1 MIRSHVPLPEAIG
14 ADCTL
19 LTVLDL
25 TRGTS
30 GVTSPL
36 FCPKVGGKT
45 SLTAGDLSGTLLFL
59 ILCWNSVLSVGEVG
73 ECCVDLGEG

>member
-1 MIRSHVPLPEAIG
+1 M
-14 ADCTL
+14 
-19 LTVLDL
+19 
-25 TRGTS
+25 
-30 GVTSPL
+30 TSPL

-73 ECCVDLGEG
+73 ECCVHLGEGGAIK